1 MSSVKQVQ
9 TKPNQTRL
17 ISIIFS
23 LSHNQIILRTSEAP
37 TFQFQYPGPHFL
49 GIQTGR
55 KPIKNKKKKK
65 KKKQTMGIEN
75 TKDLASVDAPHLS
88 DTMRVTKNHTDLRRC
103 QTFLRKL
110 ANALLNLK
118 THSPI
123 ESTSDGDKNKH
134 TLTDITQRVRFASVH
149 PEQRS

>member
-1 MSSVKQVQ
+1 
-9 TKPNQTRL
+9 
-17 ISIIFS
+17 
-23 LSHNQIILRTSEAP
+23 
-37 TFQFQYPGPHFL
+37 
-49 GIQTGR
+49 
-55 KPIKNKKKKK
+55 
-65 KKKQTMGIEN
+65 MGLEN
-75 TKDLASVDAPHLS
+75 TKDLASVVAPHLS
-88 DTMRVTKNHTDLRRC
+88 DTMRRC